1 MKKLILGLFVAF
13 GLGACSLNTDDA
25 PQDQCGTYTDVALI
39 GFPLPCNYT
48 VKNQTPNPSAIVI
61 KTQEKMNIEFST
73 HANTCNNAIN
83 PAIDFSKLNLIG
95 IYSGQKSTNG
105 YGIKVT
111 SIVENT
117 CQVVVNF
124 FEYGPQSGETI
135 NQIQTYPS
143 DYVLIPAT
151 TKPIFFN
158 KTNETPDKVI
168 IGSFDGECTTTNCQ
182 KFIQLNDYNILKYR
196 DVVYGSYAFDQ
207 YMYTSVTKRGD
218 YTRFLKEI
226 VTNEIRSLEGQ
237 TKTFGAPDTGD
248 KKGIYF
254 ELHREGKITKIYID
268 NDDTADQTTEI
279 KAFKKNIKDIITAIQ

>member
-1 MKKLILGLFVAF
+1 MKKLILGLFIAF
-13 GLGACSLNTDDA
+13 GLGACSLNTDDTT
-25 PQDQCGTYTDVALI
+25 DQCGLYTEVAMI
-39 GFPLPCNYT
+39 GFPLSCNYT
-48 VKNQTPNPSAIVI
+48 VKNQSPNPSAIVI
-61 KTQEKMNIEFST
+61 KTQEKLNAEFTT
-73 HANTCNNAIN
+73 HPNSCNNAIN
-83 PAIDFSKLNLIG
+83 PAIDFSKLALIG
-95 IYSGQKSTNG
+95 IYSGQKLTSG

-111 SIVENT
+111 SIVENS

-124 FEYGPQSGETI
+124 FEHGPQSGETI
-135 NQIQTYPS
+135 IQTPSYPS
-143 DYVLIPAT
+143 DYVLIPTT
-151 TKPIFFN
+151 TKTIYFN
-158 KTNETPDKVI
+158 KINETPDKVI
-168 IGSFDGECTTTNCQ
+168 IGSFDGDCTTTNCQ
-182 KFIQLNDYNILKYR
+182 KFFQLNDYNILKYK

-207 YMYTSVTKRGD
+207 YIYSSVTKRGD

-237 TKTFGAPDTGD
+237 TKTFGSPDTGD